1 MNWSLRVAR
10 RTPLLQVVKSVV
22 ATIAAWL
29 IAGSLIPGPP
39 PVFAAIAALLTVQPS
54 VGESFGRGVE
64 RTVGVLTGVLVA
76 SAIGLL
82 LGSGFWAIALAVAA
96 ALLLAWGLRAAPGT
110 ANQIAISAMLVL
122 ALGSATPGY
131 AVDRV
136 LETAIGALVGLI
148 VNVVI
153 VPPLSL
159 SPAQRK
165 VAALN
170 DATAGALEALAD
182 ALATPQGSAQL
193 QGLLG
198 EARALRGAV
207 ADAEG
212 TLTDAR
218 ASLALNPRG
227 RTRAKEV
234 DALEADVQ
242 RLFAIVTQT
251 IGMTRA
257 FVDDYDDTISADREI
272 ASIAEQLHRAGHDL
286 RLTSPRIGAPVSSEP
301 PALTRPLELNAPP
314 PRHWM
319 LIGSLLV
326 DLRRIHEEIAQAGA
340 TPEHA

>member
-1 MNWSLRVAR
+1 MKWSLRVAR

-29 IAGSLIPGPP
+29 VAGALIPGPP

-64 RTVGVLTGVLVA
+64 RTVGVITGVLVA

-82 LGSGFWAIALAVAA
+82 LGNGFWAIALAVAA

-110 ANQIAISAMLVL
+110 ANQVAISAMLVL

-136 LETAIGALVGLI
+136 LETAIGALIGLI

-159 SPAQRK
+159 APAQQK
-165 VAALN
+165 VGAVN
-170 DATAGALEALAD
+170 DATARSLEALAD
-182 ALATPQGSAQL
+182 ALVAPQSAAQL
-193 QGLLG
+193 QTLLDD
-198 EARALRGAV
+198 ARLLRGSV
-207 ADAEG
+207 ADAERA
-212 TLTDAR
+212 LTDAR
-218 ASLALNPRG
+218 SSLALNPRG
-227 RTRAKEV
+227 RTRAREV
-234 DALEADVQ
+234 DALESDVQ

-272 ASIAEQLHRAGHDL
+272 GSIAEQLHRAGHDL
-286 RLTSPRIGAPVSSEP
+286 RLTSPGTGAPVSDEP
-301 PALTRPLELNAPP
+301 PALTRPLEVNTVP

-326 DLRRIHEEIAQAGA
+326 DLRRIHEGIARP
-340 TPEHA
+340 TPAASA